1 MNTMKQAAN
10 ARLQKIVDFVL
21 AQRKQT
27 ETDGTLSL
35 ESLDYRWK
43 HTLRVTQYGKM
54 IAAEEKA
61 DSEIVLAAC
70 ILHDLAKF
78 IPGDHGVEHGRIG
91 ARLARPF
98 LQTLAYSS
106 EQIENICFS
115 IAVHVDDKADF
126 AHPATIESKI
136 VSDAD
141 NIDRF
146 GAYRVLM
153 RFHEEL
159 NAYETLIASAEQR
172 LLTLKKY
179 RGRNIMGTPSGN
191 RLFNQQLDMQIAFLE
206 RLVADSRLTVLPEL

>member
-1 MNTMKQAAN
+1 MKQAAN
-10 ARLQKIVDFVL
+10 ERLQKIVDFVL

-27 ETDGTLSL
+27 ETDGTLSP

-54 IAAEEKA
+54 IAVEEKA

-98 LQTLAYSS
+98 LQTLAYSP

-126 AHPATIESKI
+126 AHPQTLESKI

-159 NAYETLIASAEQR
+159 DAYEKLIASADQR

-179 RGRNIMGTPSGN
+179 RERNIMGTPAGN

>member
-1 MNTMKQAAN
+1 MKQAAN

-27 ETDGTLSL
+27 ETDGTLAP

-43 HTLRVTQYGKM
+43 HTLRMTQYGKM

-61 DSEIVLAAC
+61 DREIVVAAC

-98 LQTLAYSS
+98 LQTLDYSPA
-106 EQIENICFS
+106 QVDNICFS

-126 AHPATIESKI
+126 AHPQTLESKI

-159 NAYETLIASAEQR
+159 DAYEKLIASADQR

-179 RGRNIMGTPSGN
+179 RERNIMGTPAGN

>member
-1 MNTMKQAAN
+1 MDTIKQAAN
-10 ARLQKIVDFVL
+10 ARLQKIIDFVL

-27 ETDGTLSL
+27 EASGALSP

-54 IAAEEKA
+54 IATEEKA

-78 IPGDHGVEHGRIG
+78 VPSDHGVEHGRIG

-98 LQTLAYSS
+98 LQTLDYSP
-106 EQIENICFS
+106 EQIDNICFS

-126 AHPATIESKI
+126 AHPETIESKI

-153 RFHEEL
+153 RFHEDL
-159 NAYETLIASAEQR
+159 DAYEKLIASAEQR

-179 RGRNIMGTPSGN
+179 RERNIMGTPSGN

-206 RLVADSRLTVLPEL
+206 QLVSDSRLTVLPEL